1 MCAACAVNGAETQCP
16 TCRDLNPIGFPYDAN
31 ADLNTLWAHT
41 TSGFQRE
48 LAMIIVAVLIWLAF
62 AFGGGVVANIINRI
76 VGSIIGLEI
85 DPANPFKGGLGW
97 NLLISQVV
105 TTLVSIPVQG
115 IALVG
120 LYRVLM
126 DVLVGKKADL
136 ARMFSQ
142 LHLLANYV
150 ILHVI
155 MFFVITVPTLVS
167 FGLVGFVGLR
177 IIDVDWNHLSEFR
190 PERLA
195 HPALLAL
202 LFGSLVV
209 WLIVMVVILPVSLF
223 ATPELI
229 VGQCSPVEALKRAWD
244 LGSGQRLRTFG
255 YGFVAFLLYLLG
267 AFCCGV
273 GAIFT
278 MPIAL
283 MLILSLFL
291 ALRRSSPLPPAIH
304 T

>member
-1 MCAACAVNGAETQCP
+1 MCAACAVNGLETQCP

-31 ADLNTLWAHT
+31 ADLNTLWSHA

-48 LAMIIVAVLIWLAF
+48 LAMIVVAVLIYFAF
-62 AFGGGVVANIINRI
+62 AFGGGVVSNIINRVVGTI
-76 VGSIIGLEI
+76 VGVDF
-85 DPANPFKGGLGW
+85 DPANPFKSGLAW
-97 NLLISQVV
+97 NLLISQIVAI
-105 TTLVSIPVQG
+105 LVNIPIQG
-115 IALVG
+115 VGLVG

-150 ILHVI
+150 VMHVI
-155 MFFVITVPTLVS
+155 IFFVITVPTLIY
-167 FGLVGFVGLR
+167 FGIVGLVGLR

-195 HPALLAL
+195 HPAFLAL
-202 LFGSLVV
+202 IFASMVV
-209 WLIVMVVILPVSLF
+209 FLAAMVVILPVSLF

-244 LGSGQRLRTFG
+244 LGNGQRLRTFG
-255 YGFVAFLLYLLG
+255 YSFVAGLLYILG

-273 GAIFT
+273 GMIFT

-291 ALRRSSPLPPAIH
+291 ALRRSAPLPPAIH

>member
-1 MCAACAVNGAETQCP
+1 MCAACAVNGSETQCP

-31 ADLNTLWAHT
+31 ADLNTLWAHA

-48 LAMIIVAVLIWLAF
+48 LAMIIVAVLIWFAF
-62 AFGGGVVANIINRI
+62 AFAGGMVSNIINKI
-76 VGSIIGLEI
+76 VGSIVGLEI
-85 DPANPFKGGLGW
+85 DPANPLKGGLGW
-97 NLLISQVV
+97 NFLISQIV
-105 TTLVSIPVQG
+105 TSIVSIPVQG

-142 LHLLANYV
+142 LHVLANYV
-150 ILHVI
+150 VMHVI
-155 MFFVITVPTLVS
+155 MFFVMTVPALIY
-167 FGLVGFVGLR
+167 FGIVAFVGQR
-177 IIDVDWNHLSEFR
+177 IIDIDWNHLSEFR

-195 HPALLAL
+195 HPAFLAL
-202 LFGSLVV
+202 IFGSLVV
-209 WLIVMVVILPVSLF
+209 FLLAMVVVLPISLF

-255 YGFVAFLLYLLG
+255 YSFVAGLLYILG
-267 AFCCGV
+267 AFCCGIGV
-273 GAIFT
+273 IFT
-278 MPIAL
+278 LPIAL